1 MSSLRLEPASLL
13 RDQQTVMQSRQ
24 SQLYSA
30 KIRYK
35 WLKVILHIV
44 CAPFLFSRYSPFW
57 WPSPVYRC
65 RTSICPVPWTGQNW
79 HIFKQL
85 GTWGQRCGSWGPWN
99 PYGKS
104 YRAWYKAGDTYRFSQ
119 GQKQSSRGMLY
130 KMSFSIHST
139 FAVYWKQTEFRA
151 RVELRCEQYNAISQ
165 IQPNGYVMSTD
176 LNKLT
181 GTGFYF
187 QPAKSYQFLQSN
199 GWWVANRAA
208 GLLLLM
214 GA

>member
-44 CAPFLFSRYSPFW
+44 WAPFLFSRYSPFW
-57 WPSPVYRC
+57 WPSPVYRY

-85 GTWGQRCGSWGPWN
+85 GPGDNAVEVEGPETLTE
-99 PYGKS
+99 
-104 YRAWYKAGDTYRFSQ
+104 RAIELGIKQVIHRFSQ

-187 QPAKSYQFLQSN
+187 QPAKSYQFFAKQWLVGS
-199 GWWVANRAA
+199 
-208 GLLLLM
+208 
-214 GA
+214 

>member
-44 CAPFLFSRYSPFW
+44 WAPFLFSRYSPFW
-57 WPSPVYRC
+57 WPSPVYRY

-85 GTWGQRCGSWGPWN
+85 GPGDNAVEVEGPETLTE
-99 PYGKS
+99 
-104 YRAWYKAGDTYRFSQ
+104 RAIELGIKQVIHRFSQ

-151 RVELRCEQYNAISQ
+151 HVELRYEQCNAISQ
-165 IQPNGYVMSTD
+165 IQPNGYVIV
-176 LNKLT
+176 
-181 GTGFYF
+181 YWPE
-187 QPAKSYQFLQSN
+187 Q
-199 GWWVANRAA
+199 ANWDRVLFSASKILPVFCKA
-208 GLLLLM
+208 MVG
-214 GA
+214 G

>member
-44 CAPFLFSRYSPFW
+44 CAPFLSPGIRLFDDQVRSTDAGRASALSHELDKIDIYS
-57 WPSPVYRC
+57 
-65 RTSICPVPWTGQNW
+65 N
-79 HIFKQL
+79 
-85 GTWGQRCGSWGPWN
+85 SWGPGDN
-99 PYGKS
+99 AVEVEGPETLTE
-104 YRAWYKAGDTYRFSQ
+104 RAIELGIKQVIHRFSQ

-187 QPAKSYQFLQSN
+187 QPAKSYQFFAKQWLVGS
-199 GWWVANRAA
+199 
-208 GLLLLM
+208 
-214 GA
+214 